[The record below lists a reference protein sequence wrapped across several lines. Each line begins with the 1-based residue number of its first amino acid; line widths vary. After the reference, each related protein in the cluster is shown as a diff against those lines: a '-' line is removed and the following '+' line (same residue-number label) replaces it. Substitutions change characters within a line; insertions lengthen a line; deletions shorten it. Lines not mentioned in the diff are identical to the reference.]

1 MKAAVICN
9 GNINSYE
16 SAKVWIERADIVISC
31 DGGLRHCDAMGIRP
45 NLMAG
50 DFDSAEGRLL
60 SEYEEKGIEIIRVPA
75 EKDFT
80 DCELGIREAVR
91 RGADDITLLGCIGTR
106 LDHTLANCHLLMIPL
121 KEGVKARLVDEH
133 NIIYMTDSKISLKVE
148 QGQTISLI
156 PLTGAAKGIYT
167 KGLYYSLEDG
177 SLYAGSSCGVSNVAV
192 EEDVEIS
199 LKEGILLVMLTRY

>member
-16 SAKVWIERADIVISC
+16 SAKVWTERADIVISC

-80 DCELGIREAVR
+80 DCELGIREAVK

-121 KEGVKARLVDEH
+121 KEGVKAKLVDEH
-133 NIIYMTDSKISLKVE
+133 NIIYMTDSKISLKVKK
-148 QGQTISLI
+148 GQTISLI

-199 LKEGILLVMLTRY
+199 LKEGILLVMLTRD